1 MRKTS
6 DAQHDLAQCAHCTSI
21 EYKRTAVHDDW
32 ECMRVHMPD
41 ILPIT
46 TSASPDNIMQIS
58 AHTNANLITLPGILD
73 IASLFQM
80 CKEESER
87 AHTQELY

>member
-1 MRKTS
+1 M
-6 DAQHDLAQCAHCTSI
+6 
-21 EYKRTAVHDDW
+21 HDDW
-32 ECMRVHMPD
+32 ECMRVHMPN

-46 TSASPDNIMQIS
+46 TSASPDDIMQIS

-87 AHTQELY
+87 AHTHTGVTLGGKLNRNGN

>member
-1 MRKTS
+1 
-6 DAQHDLAQCAHCTSI
+6 
-21 EYKRTAVHDDW
+21 
-32 ECMRVHMPD
+32 MPD

-58 AHTNANLITLPGILD
+58 ARTNANLITLPGILD

-87 AHTQELY
+87 AHTHSREGRKRESEWCGRGQGRCEREGEKGIRERGGA